1 MAFSLSGAWC
11 ESTMT
16 TRSSTKI
23 WLIGHTIPKITG
35 GQLPSKGDVLRVFFH
50 IHRTVKNTAAVAASV
65 TKEILPFWER
75 ARIPTQLPKNV
86 TRKVLSLHGKWHALG
101 KNRSRN
107 RPADQAAQQAFQEE
121 LGDLFD
127 CAASDAMA
135 KIVIEEDRQFLIAQ
149 REKGR
154 RGLMAGV
161 DMKLTEMEARKAASS
176 KAQAGRKEKATQYAT
191 EATATLELEDSDD
204 THSSCSSSSFPFR
217 GVALPPPGTD
227 AAGASTSSAPPPRK
241 RRATR
246 GVVSAQLASA
256 LDRTKVSNRAAV
268 HVVSATAASLGHNP
282 GELVLNRESIRRARL
297 KVRKEMAE
305 EIRMKF
311 SPTVPLVVHW
321 DGKIVKD
328 EGGDKVERIAIIV
341 SGEGVDKLLAVP
353 RLDTGTG
360 RAQADAVLDTLRDW
374 DLVDRVIG
382 LSFDTTAANSG
393 QHNGACVLIEDAL
406 GRQLLNLA
414 CRHHMFELVADK
426 AFMEAMGP
434 SNGPDIAIFQ
444 RFQKQWKL
452 IDSANFKPFTTDDAP
467 RELLD
472 ARDELILGFKR
483 QLNQRQ
489 PRDDYRELLELSI
502 ICLGGVPPR
511 GIRFLKPGAL
521 HRARWMARVIYSL
534 KIHLFREQFHASNRD
549 KRGIERFVL
558 FALQLYV
565 PAWYEAP
572 VATSAPQ
579 NDLSYMKALLRY
591 KDQDPAIS
599 KAAATVFGRHLWYLS
614 EHLVGLALFDENV
627 PHEEKRRMLEAMRD
641 KQGMEK
647 PHNRLTMES
656 SLSVWEGKTLA
667 DFCSTNSKKLVADLG
682 MAGAEFL
689 GKDPDTWSWSP
700 SYRSCCQRAASL
712 SVTNDRAERGVA
724 LMQEFNL
731 ALTTDEEQ
739 RQFLFQV
746 VEQHRGENPKK

>member
-1 MAFSLSGAWC
+1 MQ
-11 ESTMT
+11 
-16 TRSSTKI
+16 
-23 WLIGHTIPKITG
+23 
-35 GQLPSKGDVLRVFFH
+35 QLLFLLHGRG
-50 IHRTVKNTAAVAASV
+50 TAAPS
-65 TKEILPFWER
+65 
-75 ARIPTQLPKNV
+75 
-86 TRKVLSLHGKWHALG
+86 
-101 KNRSRN
+101 
-107 RPADQAAQQAFQEE
+107 
-121 LGDLFD
+121 
-127 CAASDAMA
+127 
-135 KIVIEEDRQFLIAQ
+135 
-149 REKGR
+149 
-154 RGLMAGV
+154 
-161 DMKLTEMEARKAASS
+161 
-176 KAQAGRKEKATQYAT
+176 
-191 EATATLELEDSDD
+191 TATD
-204 THSSCSSSSFPFR
+204 
-217 GVALPPPGTD
+217 
-227 AAGASTSSAPPPRK
+227 GASTSSAPPPRK

-246 GVVSAQLASA
+246 GIVSPQLASA

-268 HVVSATAASLGHNP
+268 HVMSATAASLGHNP

-297 KVRKEMAE
+297 KVRKEMVK

-328 EGGDKVERIAIIV
+328 QGGDKVDRIAIIV

-360 RAQADAVLDTLRDW
+360 RAQADAVVDTLRDW
-374 DLVDRVIG
+374 DLGDRVIG

-406 GRQLLNLA
+406 GRPLLNLA
-414 CRHHMFELVADK
+414 CRHHMLELVAEK
-426 AFMEAMGP
+426 AFVEAMGP
-434 SNGPDIAIFQ
+434 SKGPDIAIFQ

-452 IDSANFKPFTTDDAP
+452 IETTNFKPFTTDDAP

-472 ARDELILGFKR
+472 VRDELILSFKR

-502 ICLGGVPPR
+502 ICLGGVPSR

-534 KIHLFREQFHASNRD
+534 KIHLFREQFNATNRK
-549 KRGIERFVL
+549 KRGIALFVL

-565 PAWYEAP
+565 PSWYEAP

-579 NDLSYMKALLRY
+579 NDLSFMNALLRY
-591 KDQDPAIS
+591 EDQDSAIS

-614 EHLVGLALFDENV
+614 EHLVGLGLFDENV
-627 PHEEKRRMLEAMRD
+627 PQEEKRRMMEAMRD
-641 KQGMEK
+641 KQSLEK
-647 PHNRLTMES
+647 PHNRPTMEP

-689 GKDPDTWSWSP
+689 DEDPDAWSRSP
-700 SYRSCCQRAASL
+700 SYRSCRQRAASL

-724 LMQEFNL
+724 LMQEFN
-731 ALTTDEEQ
+731 EEQ

-746 VEQHRGENPKK
+746 MEQHCCEHRKKLATAGGFSNYSSDH